1 VPLFCYRSSI
11 MGKTPEE
18 KAAKEAKKA
27 AKAAKEEGGI
37 VKLSKEE
44 KAAKK
49 AKKAA
54 NEAAAEG
61 AVPVRESPRLAAMA
75 AAASEVP
82 ELDDGFK
89 VHKYVPPPEPEDETL
104 QCRDCGGDFIFTVGE
119 QEFFR
124 SKGFDN
130 KKTRCGDCTAA
141 KKARFG
147 EDGGKG
153 KGKGKG
159 GGGRG
164 GGGRG
169 GGDDTCFNCG
179 EAGHRSYDCTQPRSG
194 GKGKGKGGGGVCYA
208 FQKGECSRGDGCRF
222 SHTSA

>member
-1 VPLFCYRSSI
+1 

-27 AKAAKEEGGI
+27 AKAEKEAGGI
-37 VKLSKEE
+37 SKESKE
-44 KAAKK
+44 DKAAKK

-54 NEAAAEG
+54 KEAAEG
-61 AVPVRESPRLAAMA
+61 AAPVRESPRLAAMA

-82 ELDDGFK
+82 EMEDDGFK
-89 VHKYVPPPEPEDETL
+89 VHKYQPPPEPEDETL

-119 QEFFR
+119 QEFFK

-130 KKTRCGDCTAA
+130 KKTRCADCTTA

-159 GGGRG
+159 KGDGGRG

-169 GGDDTCFNCG
+169 GGADTCYNCG
-179 EAGHRSYDCTQPRSG
+179 ESGHRSYDCTQPRSG
-194 GKGKGKGGGGVCYA
+194 GKGGGKGGGGGGVCYA

-222 SHTSA
+222 SHA